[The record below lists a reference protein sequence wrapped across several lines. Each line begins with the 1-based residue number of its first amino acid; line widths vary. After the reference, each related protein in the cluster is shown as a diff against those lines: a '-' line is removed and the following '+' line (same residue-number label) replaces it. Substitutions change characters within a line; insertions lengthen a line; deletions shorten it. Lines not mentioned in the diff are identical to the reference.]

1 MATPS
6 RAAKQPA
13 ATAASGASTPQAPR
27 DAASTGRA
35 APLRGAEL
43 FAERVAALG
52 LRVELPRGPAAAPGL
67 ATTPS
72 NPLGSGPGPPGELP
86 ALFEAAG
93 PGSGD
98 PLDFELEPGSAA
110 ASPNSDDLAAE
121 CSASLSLSSPDSAA
135 RSALGL
141 APGEAWDPES
151 TAEGWQAAPAVQAA
165 VLPRRALKLL
175 IAGYTPESVACCDP
189 AWHGALFLEYLGF
202 RLRERSRYSFA
213 ADSRDLSPGSGST
226 PRSPPQPCS
235 SAGGGIGSAERRAGN
250 GGSGAG
256 GHAGANQGGFSPA
269 AGRDGSGGGAG
280 GPDGSD
286 AAVEGACAEASVRRP
301 SPAGGLGEGA
311 VWGCEGRDAATAGAG
326 AGASAQQLNSANG
339 GGSSGAGPHSGSGAV
354 TLETGLETSVQHPG
368 AAAAGGGGGG
378 DTRSGSAIASAPAA
392 TAAPGPAPSS
402 ADPVEP
408 HAHTPPVQTGGI
420 SGPPRA
426 GAAQP
431 GGADGAAADPI
442 PGTGQEGARALVTLQ
457 APGGKP
463 AAKPRRQPPLRV
475 RRAAKPPAAGA
486 DPGGTPAATLA
497 PAMVSSRA
505 DPRAGEPAEA
515 PAAAPPA
522 DALAE
527 QLPPLQ
533 HAEAERAGA
542 QQAAAELGQGAGA
555 PAGQP
560 DERSAPVVPGQSA
573 PALATPELAG
583 THGGASGPPAKSKT
597 LEGPE
602 QGGERGD
609 GRAVQDTGAGKEP
622 RPAAATTAE
631 QHRQWWL
638 PAPMLEGDA
647 HVRERLPP
655 PPAAGHSAADQPTR
669 VWISDDAARTAAQ
682 LAKALAEVPTW
693 PKVFSALPQ
702 PAGAGD
708 AAQESRGTEAG
719 SAHEGGGRPPE
730 TRHATPPVVPLPQ
743 QLAGAG
749 DAARK
754 SRGVEAESAPEGV
767 GLAPETRHAT
777 PPVVPLPQH
786 IVVELQEADGGEAA
800 QACGAPRPPACA
812 LSSGT
817 VRCPTRSGRCRFNMQ
832 SMHTDFWSCSQA
844 LCACTPSAAA
854 RAAPSWRPAAER
866 TAHVYCRHSCRG
878 RRCCFHGC
886 GRGSTDDGSCR
897 RRPWRPAPRS
907 SCWCNAQPSA
917 QRSLH
922 KEQLQLGG
930 GRRGWPPPQGC

>member
-13 ATAASGASTPQAPR
+13 ATAAPGASTPQAPR
-27 DAASTGRA
+27 DAASSSRA

-43 FAERVAALG
+43 FAERIAALG

-67 ATTPS
+67 ATTPN
-72 NPLGSGPGPPGELP
+72 NPMGSGPGPPGELP

-93 PGSGD
+93 PSSGD
-98 PLDFELEPGSAA
+98 LLDFELEPGSAA

-141 APGEAWDPES
+141 ATGKAWDPES

-165 VLPRRALKLL
+165 VLPRGALKLL

-213 ADSRDLSPGSGST
+213 ADSRDLSPGSCGT
-226 PRSPPQPCS
+226 PRSPPQPYS
-235 SAGGGIGSAERRAGN
+235 SAGVGGGGSAERRAGN
-250 GGSGAG
+250 GGSGAEE
-256 GHAGANQGGFSPA
+256 HAGANQGGFSPA
-269 AGRDGSGGGAG
+269 AGRGGSSSGAG
-280 GPDGSD
+280 RPKSTD
-286 AAVEGACAEASVRRP
+286 AALKGAGTEASVQRP
-301 SPAGGLGEGA
+301 SPAKGPDSGA
-311 VWGCEGRDAATAGAG
+311 AWGCEGRDAATAGAG
-326 AGASAQQLNSANG
+326 AGASAQQLSSAVG
-339 GGSSGAGPHSGSGAV
+339 GGSSGAGAHGGSGAV
-354 TLETGLETSVQHPG
+354 ALEAGTGAGVQHPS

-378 DTRSGSAIASAPAA
+378 DTRSGSAVASALAA
-392 TAAPGPAPSS
+392 KAVPGPMPST

-408 HAHTPPVQTGGI
+408 HAPAPPAQGKGFA
-420 SGPPRA
+420 GPPRA

-431 GGADGAAADPI
+431 GGADGAAADPN
-442 PGTGQEGARALVTLQ
+442 PGARQEVARALVTLQ

-463 AAKPRRQPPLRV
+463 AAKPRRQTLLRV
-475 RRAAKPPAAGA
+475 RRAAKPPTAGA
-486 DPGGTPAATLA
+486 DPGETPAATLA
-497 PAMVSSRA
+497 PAMVSSHA
-505 DPRAGEPAEA
+505 VPDAGEPAEA

-527 QLPPLQ
+527 QRPPLQ

-573 PALATPELAG
+573 PALAAPELAD

-597 LEGPE
+597 LAGPE

-622 RPAAATTAE
+622 WPPAAAAAAE

-638 PAPMLEGDA
+638 PAPTLRGEA
-647 HVRERLPP
+647 RVHERSP
-655 PPAAGHSAADQPTR
+655 PPAAAHGAPDQPTR
-669 VWISDDAARTAAQ
+669 DWVSHDAVRRARLAA
-682 LAKALAEVPTW
+682 ALAEVPRW

-702 PAGAGD
+702 PAGVGD
-708 AAQESRGTEAG
+708 AAQESRRTEAD

-749 DAARK
+749 NAARK
-754 SRGVEAESAPEGV
+754 SRGVEAESAHEGGGRPPETRHAMPPVVPLPEQLAGAGNAARKSRGVEAGSAPEG
-767 GLAPETRHAT
+767 GGRPPETRHAT

-786 IVVELQEADGGEAA
+786 IVVGLQEADGGEAA
-800 QACGAPRPPACA
+800 QACGAPRPPA
-812 LSSGT
+812 
-817 VRCPTRSGRCRFNMQ
+817 
-832 SMHTDFWSCSQA
+832 
-844 LCACTPSAAA
+844 
-854 RAAPSWRPAAER
+854 
-866 TAHVYCRHSCRG
+866 
-878 RRCCFHGC
+878 
-886 GRGSTDDGSCR
+886 
-897 RRPWRPAPRS
+897 
-907 SCWCNAQPSA
+907 
-917 QRSLH
+917 
-922 KEQLQLGG
+922 
-930 GRRGWPPPQGC
+930 